1 MQSNTTNAT
10 IKITLNSPLSKDWKA
25 DVGKELESLSPFAFF
40 PVCGGSS
47 SSDYLAHGEYCLRI
61 DRDDTTR
68 FIACTDY
75 INYPDYGA
83 IWLIS
88 EDRQTLTYSHT
99 EDDL

>member
-10 IKITLNSPLSKDWKA
+10 IKITLNSPLPTDSEA
-25 DVGKELESLSPFAFF
+25 ELGKELKSLNPLTFF
-40 PVCGGSS
+40 PLGGCYE
-47 SSDYLAHGEYCLRI
+47 DYFANGEYCLII
-61 DRDDTTR
+61 DNTR
-68 FIACTDY
+68 FIARTDHA
-75 INYPDYGA
+75 NYPNYGA

>member
-1 MQSNTTNAT
+1 M
-10 IKITLNSPLSKDWKA
+10 KA
-25 DVGKELESLSPFAFF
+25 FPSIALRDILQVLHVSMKSQSPFAFF
-40 PVCGGSS
+40 LVHGGSS
-47 SSDYLAHGEYCLRI
+47 SSDYLVHGEYCLRI
-61 DRDDTTR
+61 DRDDDTR

>member
-1 MQSNTTNAT
+1 MQANTTNAT
-10 IKITLNSPLSKDWKA
+10 IRITLNSPLPTEWEA
-25 DVGKELESLSPFAFF
+25 AVGKVLKSLSPFAFF
-40 PVCGGSS
+40 PVCDGSNCS
-47 SSDYLAHGEYCLRI
+47 NYLAHGEYGLRI
-61 DRDDTTR
+61 DRYDNTR